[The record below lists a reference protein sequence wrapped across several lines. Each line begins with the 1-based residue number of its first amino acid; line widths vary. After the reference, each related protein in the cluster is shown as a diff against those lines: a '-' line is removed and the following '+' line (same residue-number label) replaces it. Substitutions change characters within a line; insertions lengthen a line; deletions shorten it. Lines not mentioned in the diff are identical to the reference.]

1 MRIIPKQINF
11 EKLNEN
17 LNNVSFKITQ
27 RNVEIQKEKLR
38 LAVNASGIGGTNAH
52 IIMESDN
59 RLYHLSSYQQNI
71 PHSFHALTISART
84 KNACMQLCNRIA
96 NYLKSK
102 MNLTQI
108 ASTLQNYREHYEYRI
123 GLSVSSASDAINQ
136 LKNVDQI
143 QKIIELKSEN
153 IAFYFSPQGLEYP
166 NIGLEAMTENEVF
179 REVMQKC
186 CQIASKL
193 IGVNFQSII
202 HSQQKIDN
210 QEMIFEQPYSQMAI
224 FIVCFAL
231 AEQLR
236 AWGIDACIMM
246 GHSLGEYVAAAQADV
261 FDVETALKILFKRG
275 CLIAKTAKAK
285 MLAVKCSKFTA
296 KLMEENIGD
305 IKIPEDIEISAILRS
320 DLKCL
325 IGKPEIID
333 ELKKKLEKNENHHR
347 ELATNYGFH
356 CSFMDSILEEFA
368 QFLKN
373 FTFRKPTKQIL
384 SNIDGQLITHF
395 DSKYMVKH
403 MRSAIRIDKCIENL
417 HNRNIKVIVEIGPK
431 GIVESLLK
439 DNSSYEIDVIS
450 TLPSKKQHEK
460 GYDTGNLLAI
470 ATKLWMKGYNELNWE
485 KICGDYGFDRFLPN
499 YQFEKDICWDN
510 QIQKANIEKPE
521 ISLYEPCWIP
531 CKFSTLRRL

>member
-1 MRIIPKQINF
+1 
-11 EKLNEN
+11 
-17 LNNVSFKITQ
+17 
-27 RNVEIQKEKLR
+27 
-38 LAVNASGIGGTNAH
+38 
-52 IIMESDN
+52 
-59 RLYHLSSYQQNI
+59 
-71 PHSFHALTISART
+71 
-84 KNACMQLCNRIA
+84 
-96 NYLKSK
+96 
-102 MNLTQI
+102 
-108 ASTLQNYREHYEYRI
+108 
-123 GLSVSSASDAINQ
+123 
-136 LKNVDQI
+136 
-143 QKIIELKSEN
+143 
-153 IAFYFSPQGLEYP
+153 
-166 NIGLEAMTENEVF
+166 
-179 REVMQKC
+179 
-186 CQIASKL
+186 
-193 IGVNFQSII
+193 
-202 HSQQKIDN
+202 
-210 QEMIFEQPYSQMAI
+210 
-224 FIVCFAL
+224 
-231 AEQLR
+231 
-236 AWGIDACIMM
+236 
-246 GHSLGEYVAAAQADV
+246 
-261 FDVETALKILFKRG
+261 
-275 CLIAKTAKAK
+275 
-285 MLAVKCSKFTA
+285 
-296 KLMEENIGD
+296 
-305 IKIPEDIEISAILRS
+305 KIPEDIEISAILRS

-333 ELKKKLEKNENHHR
+333 ELKKKLEKNEIHHR

-485 KICGDYGFDRFLPN
+485 KICGNYGFDRFLPN

-531 CKFSTLRRL
+531 CKFSTLRRLSKGVLLFLPVISTKSINALLTMLHNLFIPVRCIFNDNLSSKKNLNIINDNIYINSSKEESYQQLADYLRSINFHYDTIIHAWNLSANDEIDRIDNSPHLFSSFYSIYWILANVTQNMIDLRFLACIDWNSEPELFTILGPIRELAMTRQLTKAACILCTSEVNLFEALQLLESSQANFALIRNSMNNEFEHFSYQ